1 VDDRPDRKDDTVTP
15 MPSDDPPSPGRNGA
29 PMRGEA
35 SRRPALDRDKVL
47 SAALDLVDAHG
58 LDALTMRALGRKL
71 GRDPM
76 ALYRYVPNRSALLD
90 GLVELV
96 LSQLVIPAASGDWQ
110 GQLRRTA
117 HDFRRLTLAH
127 PHVIPLLITRPLSTP
142 LGLRPI
148 GTLRPLE
155 QFLELLI
162 GAGFSPV
169 DTLHIYRIFFGFLY
183 GHINAERLELVPD
196 PQEAEHL
203 LHLGLHRLPRDDFPN
218 LRSLG
223 AALARYD
230 GAEELDHALDIILT
244 GLIARLDVQRGSQ
257 DHASGPTRYTQPL

>member
-1 VDDRPDRKDDTVTP
+1 MKG
-15 MPSDDPPSPGRNGA
+15 MPAEDLPSSVGDGA
-29 PMRGEA
+29 PTPDEP
-35 SRRPALDRDKVL
+35 SRRPALDRNRVL
-47 SAALDLVDAHG
+47 KAALDLVDTDG

-76 ALYRYVPNRSALLD
+76 ALYRYTSNRSALLD

-96 LSQLVIPAASGDWQ
+96 LGQLVIPADSEDWK

-117 HDFRRLTLAH
+117 HDFRSLALAH
-127 PHVIPLLITRPLSTP
+127 PHVIPLLISRPLSTP
-142 LGLRPI
+142 LGLRPL

-169 DTLHIYRIFFGFLY
+169 DTLHTYRIFFGFLY
-183 GHINAERLELVPD
+183 GHINAERLELVDD

-203 LHLGLHRLPRDDFPN
+203 VNLGLHRLPPEEFQN
-218 LRSLG
+218 IRSLRG
-223 AALARYD
+223 ALARYD
-230 GAEELDHALDIILT
+230 GAAELDHGLDIILT
-244 GLIARLDVQRGSQ
+244 GLVNRLQTFDQTP
-257 DHASGPTRYTQPL
+257 HTQPL

>member
-1 VDDRPDRKDDTVTP
+1 MTPLSPDGPPASAGDGKPTP
-15 MPSDDPPSPGRNGA
+15 D
-29 PMRGEA
+29 EA
-35 SRRPALDRDKVL
+35 SRRPALDRHQVL
-47 SAALDLVDAHG
+47 TAALELVDADG
-58 LDALTMRALGRKL
+58 LDGLTMRALGRKL

-76 ALYRYVPNRSALLD
+76 ALYRYTPNRSALLD

-96 LSQLVIPAASGDWQ
+96 LGQLEIPPASRDWE

-142 LGLRPI
+142 LGLRPL

-162 GAGFSPV
+162 GAGFAPV
-169 DTLHIYRIFFGFLY
+169 DTLHAYRIFFGFLY
-183 GHINAERLELVPD
+183 GHINAERLEMVDD

-203 LHLGLHRLPRDDFPN
+203 LRLTLHRLPPHEFPN
-218 LRSLG
+218 LRSLEVD
-223 AALARYD
+223 LSRYD
-230 GAEELDHALDIILT
+230 GAAELDHGLDIMMT
-244 GLIARLDVQRGSQ
+244 GLHDRLRAARGTAQARP
-257 DHASGPTRYTQPL
+257 SGH